1 MELEHEF
8 TVPVGV
14 DEAWQ
19 VLLDVERIAPC
30 MPGATVLDVRGDEFA
45 GTVKVKV
52 GPITMTYAGD
62 AKFAEKDEAARR
74 VVVEAAGK
82 ENRGSGTAKAT
93 MTATLEPSSEP
104 SNTLVHV
111 LTDLTVTGRPAQFG
125 RGMLQDVG
133 GRLIG
138 QFADN
143 LAATLQAGEGADAAG
158 EQQVDSAAEAA
169 ATESATGESATA
181 EKVTALQNRTTES
194 SSGRSDSAEA
204 LDLLDVTGVS
214 GAVSRY
220 RVPIAA
226 GAVVG
231 LSVLFWLV
239 RRRKRR

>member
-62 AKFAEKDEAARR
+62 ARFAEKDEAARR

-93 MTATLEPSSEP
+93 MTATLEPAADTSS
-104 SNTLVHV
+104 TLVHV

-143 LAATLQAGEGADAAG
+143 LAATLRAVEETD
-158 EQQVDSAAEAA
+158 
-169 ATESATGESATA
+169 ATGEA
-181 EKVTALQNRTTES
+181 EPEEAEPAPAAQAESTTGEPVLDVPPRRTTERATGQPS
-194 SSGRSDSAEA
+194 SAEA
-204 LDLLDVTGVS
+204 LDLLEVTGVS
-214 GAVSRY
+214 GAMTRY
-220 RVPIAA
+220 RAPLAV

-231 LSVLFWLV
+231 VGVLVWLL